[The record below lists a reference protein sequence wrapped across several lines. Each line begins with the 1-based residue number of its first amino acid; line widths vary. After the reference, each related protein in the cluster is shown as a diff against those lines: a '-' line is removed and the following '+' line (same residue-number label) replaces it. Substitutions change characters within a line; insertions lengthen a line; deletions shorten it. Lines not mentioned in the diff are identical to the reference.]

1 MFPRHIYYVSAKCGA
16 GKSHGACCYIKRN
29 LFVNNYVYV
38 APSLHLV
45 SEISERLGKMG
56 VTPRVITSDTHGKGV
71 KKAIVEALKTAPD
84 IGCCLLI
91 TWQAYAELPF
101 FPNREFWQLIVDE
114 IPQVDRAYKLKIPF
128 NQAFI
133 TEHVE
138 IGYAVNERVARL
150 KPVDAGKLRSFL
162 NKPRDDVHGL
172 FTDFLRDVLFRNRD
186 VFVEIEPWTRM
197 MEKKAVGDSDDE
209 NTVLAV
215 SMLSPKLL
223 NGGILLGANIELSM
237 LYDWY
242 RRYYGVRFQ
251 EFEPIK
257 RHLRKV

>member
-223 NGGILLGANIELSM
+223 NGGILLGANISQACFM
-237 LYDWY
+237 T
-242 RRYYGVRFQ
+242 GTGA
-251 EFEPIK
+251 IMG
-257 RHLRKV
+257 